1 MTFRVVRGALADAEI
16 DDFGRYAADYS
27 EELRESNSLASIASL
42 QSTSQKPLTLG
53 DTFTSPARHTA
64 HIFSASGGEQVIG
77 SSIPSMTTQRSS
89 MCCAFGTPAGSLNRS
104 RPENEIGPAGKG
116 PVVDRTPSATHD
128 QRAGA
133 LSRQSPARTLRRG
146 PSQGRPAGMSADR
159 FPPAPAYVNSVSVRL
174 ATREGRANAVR
185 DALMS
190 APRPSATATP
200 RPEGP

>member
-1 MTFRVVRGALADAEI
+1 MSTNGLASGNCFLEAVRRGLCEVIERDATSLWRQRSAHEQDGGRLSLGTI
-16 DDFGRYAADYS
+16 DDPK
-27 EELRESNSLASIASL
+27 SLAILDLWANAEL
-42 QSTSQKPLTLG
+42 DVAVWDITT
-53 DTFTSPARHTA
+53 DVRAATFQC
-64 HIFSASGGEQVIG
+64 F
-77 SSIPSMTTQRSS
+77 
-89 MCCAFGTPAGSLNRS
+89 
-104 RPENEIGPAGKG
+104 
-116 PVVDRTPSATHD
+116 VVDRTPSATHD